1 MQRARLD
8 KRALPF
14 GLFMV
19 GVLAAA
25 MPAAAMQASATDTA
39 TKAAMDK
46 RAAGRTLLSSAL
58 GRIAA
63 NGNNAAA
70 LLDAGRASM
79 ALDDYRSALG
89 FLLRAEQNSP
99 RDGAIKAALGT
110 AMVHQENPSRALDYF
125 GEAQLLKTPE
135 RLFIADRALA
145 YDLLGQQEAAQR
157 DYALALGQKRDD
169 EVIRRYA
176 LSLGISGHADRA
188 IEMLAP
194 QLAAQDRG
202 AWRTRAMILAMNG
215 RQDEAKSIVDATM
228 PKPMAE
234 NIWPYLAQMDR
245 LTPSQLAE
253 AAHFGRFP
261 SGPLGPKRSPVQM
274 AAASPPAPIA
284 NRNSQRRDARA
295 GVAAVAARPVAAQP
309 AAPQAATQSATKQ
322 RPVANRGQ
330 SSARPPAAP
339 PVQSAAR
346 ATSTPSRVEA
356 VVAAQTAAPAQ
367 RTAPAAVSPS
377 AGTNTSSAA
386 VAVPSAIA
394 STAPAS
400 SAGRPVAGPVN
411 EGTSAVRQPPP
422 PAAAAAATAKPL
434 AAMASLGD
442 IIGSLEI
449 PAAELVRSD
458 DAVSADTL
466 SRLRAER
473 RRAEQAAAA
482 ERAARARAEAEAKAK
497 ADAAAKAKAEAEA
510 KAKAEEARKRANPA
524 RLWVQIGTGA
534 NPDALV
540 FDWNRYKK
548 KHPQIM
554 NGQKG
559 ATAEWGRT
567 RRLLVGP
574 FANRTAAQKFLTEFK
589 KAEGDGFIF
598 NSSVGEEI
606 ESIS

>member
-1 MQRARLD
+1 MRCKKWTIIMQRARLD
-8 KRALPF
+8 KRALSF

-19 GVLAAA
+19 GALAAA
-25 MPAAAMQASATDTA
+25 MPAAAMQASATDAA

-261 SGPLGPKRSPVQM
+261 SGALGPKRSPVQM
-274 AAASPPAPIA
+274 AAVSSPAPTA
-284 NRNSQRRDARA
+284 NRNSQRPDARVGA
-295 GVAAVAARPVAAQP
+295 AAVAAQP
-309 AAPQAATQSATKQ
+309 AATQSATKQ
-322 RPVANRGQ
+322 RPGTNRGQ
-330 SSARPPAAP
+330 PSARPPAPP

-367 RTAPAAVSPS
+367 RTAPAAVPPS
-377 AGTNTSSAA
+377 AGASTSSAA
-386 VAVPSAIA
+386 VAAPSTIA
-394 STAPAS
+394 STAPAT
-400 SAGRPVAGPVN
+400 SAGRPVAGPVD
-411 EGTSAVRQPPP
+411 ESASAVRQTPPP
-422 PAAAAAATAKPL
+422 AAAATAKPL

-606 ESIS
+606 EPIS